1 MTPDTRTGSEAP
13 SGRGSDPAR
22 ATKEEALTNLTIRP
36 MAPGDWPAVHRI
48 YTDGIGTGNATFE
61 AEPPDWQQFD
71 SGKLSPGR
79 LVAVAEATTDRIDGV
94 VGWTAVAPTST
105 RHAYRGVVEHSVYVA
120 PAAQGRGI
128 GRALLLAMIES
139 CEAAGIW
146 TIQSAIFPE
155 NTASLALHEAA
166 GFRVVGRRER
176 IAQISYGPWAGQ
188 WRDTMI
194 IERRSQRVGIH

>member
-1 MTPDTRTGSEAP
+1 
-13 SGRGSDPAR
+13 
-22 ATKEEALTNLTIRP
+22 
-36 MAPGDWPAVHRI
+36 MAPGDWPAVQRI
-48 YTDGIGTGNATFE
+48 YTDGIATGNATFE
-61 AEPPDWQQFD
+61 AEPPDWARFD
-71 SGKLSPGR
+71 SGKLSHGR
-79 LVAVAEATTDRIDGV
+79 LVAVANASADRPVEV

-120 PAAQGRGI
+120 PAAQGHGI

-139 CEAAGIW
+139 CEAAGSW

-155 NTASLALHEAA
+155 NTASLALHEAV

-188 WRDTMI
+188 WRDTI
-194 IERRSQRVGIH
+194 VIERRSRTVG